1 MSEITPTTNVNP
13 PPVETGVGTQVSYD
27 YVTLIKIVP
36 AFAEYLK
43 NGCPKYLALNENEND
58 TNITVSEALTET
70 ELTALTTL
78 VNNYVDPSVYYQ
90 LTKVDNFP
98 MMSNYTSS
106 TSLLPVG
113 SIIYSN
119 TNSATLVMNQVKLV
133 IAMQCLNTATFTN
146 TSTGNVTFELLD
158 KTRNVVIVP
167 ETVIDVSSIL
177 TNWSLDTEANTN
189 GYPNGYLT
197 KVIQLYDF
205 ANAFPNHDIIL
216 QFNLSSCETDV
227 SVAVE
232 CIQFLW

>member
-1 MSEITPTTNVNP
+1 MTITLTTNVNP
-13 PPVETGVGTQVSYD
+13 PPVETGTGTQVSYN

-36 AFAEYLK
+36 SFVEYIT
-43 NGCPKYLALNENEND
+43 NGCPKYLALNENQND
-58 TNITVSEALTET
+58 TTITVSEALNNT

-90 LTKVDNFP
+90 LTKIDNFP
-98 MMSNYTSS
+98 MMSNFTSS

-133 IAMQCLNTATFTN
+133 IAMNCLNTATFTN

-167 ETVIDVSSIL
+167 ETVIDVSQIL
-177 TNWSLDTEANTN
+177 ENWSLDNEANTN
-189 GYPNGYLT
+189 GYPS
-197 KVIQLYDF
+197 
-205 ANAFPNHDIIL
+205 
-216 QFNLSSCETDV
+216 NLLL
-227 SVAVE
+227 
-232 CIQFLW
+232 I

>member
-1 MSEITPTTNVNP
+1 MTITPTTNVNP
-13 PPVETGVGTQVSYD
+13 SPVETGVGTQVSYD
-27 YVTLIKIVP
+27 YVTLITIVP
-36 AFAEYLK
+36 AFVEYIK
-43 NGCPKYLALNENEND
+43 NGCPKYIALNENQND
-58 TNITVSEALTET
+58 TNITVSETLTDT

-90 LTKVDNFP
+90 LTSTDNFP
-98 MMSNYTSS
+98 MMSNYTNS

-146 TSTGNVTFELLD
+146 TSTGNVTFEILD

-177 TNWSLDTEANTN
+177 DFWSTETSANTT
-189 GYPNGYLT
+189 GYPS
-197 KVIQLYDF
+197 
-205 ANAFPNHDIIL
+205 
-216 QFNLSSCETDV
+216 NLLL
-227 SVAVE
+227 
-232 CIQFLW
+232 I

>member
-1 MSEITPTTNVNP
+1 MTHTTNTNP
-13 PPVETGVGTQVSYD
+13 TPVANNVGTQVSYT
-27 YVTLIKIVP
+27 YVTAIKIVP
-36 AFAEYLK
+36 AFV
-43 NGCPKYLALNENEND
+43 KYLQENFSSHYVGILANQDD
-58 TNITVSEALTET
+58 TSITVDLELSETDLTE
-70 ELTALTTL
+70 LTTL
-78 VNNYVDPSVYYQ
+78 VNNYIDPSIFYQ
-90 LTKVDNFP
+90 LNKVDNFP

-106 TSLLPVG
+106 TTLLPVG

-119 TNSATLVMNQVKLV
+119 TNSSNMVMNQIKLV

-146 TSTGNVTFELLD
+146 TSTGNVTFELID

-177 TNWSLDTEANTN
+177 INWSAETSANTT

-216 QFNLSSCETDV
+216 QFNLSSCESDV